1 MTAPTPHPRNDA
13 RSERRARR
21 PRLGATRLART
32 GLALAGLAV
41 AATVTIAATSGTSGD
56 AEATEAQPVEVALIS
71 TEAADAEIDR
81 LQSVARKAEES
92 RVADYVE
99 AVQQAERERA
109 FVAAVE
115 AARAEQAAAEA
126 AAAAAAEAAAAEA
139 AAAEAAAAE
148 AAAAARATSSGG
160 GGLGGGWAA
169 LRRCESG
176 GDYGAVSSSGT
187 YRGAYQFSRQT
198 WDATARRSYPNLV
211 GVDPAA
217 ASPGDQDAM
226 AQALYRAAGAGQW
239 PHCGRNL

>member
-1 MTAPTPHPRNDA
+1 M
-13 RSERRARR
+13 
-21 PRLGATRLART
+21 
-32 GLALAGLAV
+32 
-41 AATVTIAATSGTSGD
+41 TIAATSGTNGD
-56 AEATEAQPVEVALIS
+56 AEATEAQPVETVLIS

-81 LQSVARKAEES
+81 LQGVAREAEES
-92 RVADYVE
+92 RVTAYVE
-99 AVQQAERERA
+99 AVQQAEAERA

-139 AAAEAAAAE
+139 AER
-148 AAAAARATSSGG
+148 AAAARATSSGG

-198 WDATARRSYPNLV
+198 WDATARRSYPHLV

>member
-1 MTAPTPHPRNDA
+1 M
-13 RSERRARR
+13 
-21 PRLGATRLART
+21 
-32 GLALAGLAV
+32 
-41 AATVTIAATSGTSGD
+41 TIAATSATNDD
-56 AEATEAQPVEVALIS
+56 AEAAAAGAEPVEIVRIS
-71 TEAADAEIDR
+71 AEAADAEIGR
-81 LQSVARKAEES
+81 LQSSAREAEEA
-92 RVADYVE
+92 RLVAYVE
-99 AVQQAERERA
+99 AVQQAEAERA

-126 AAAAAAEAAAAEA
+126 AAAER
-139 AAAEAAAAE
+139 
-148 AAAAARATSSGG
+148 AAAARASSS

-176 GDYGAVSSSGT
+176 GNYGAVSSTGK

-198 WDATARRSYPNLV
+198 WDATARRSHPHLV

-239 PHCGRNL
+239 PHCGRHL